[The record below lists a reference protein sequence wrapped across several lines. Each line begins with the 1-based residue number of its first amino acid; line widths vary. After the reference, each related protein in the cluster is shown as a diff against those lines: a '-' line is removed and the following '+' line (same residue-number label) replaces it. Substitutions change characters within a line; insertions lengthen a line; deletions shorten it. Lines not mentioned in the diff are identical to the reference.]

1 VGVEQRQLDSALRA
15 IRVKAW
21 RLHLETPGVVATV
34 PMLRGVWGA
43 ALRAESEACYCRLFE
58 GAESERPR
66 YLMRPAPQ
74 VAQPAPAVEFLLFPA
89 TTNLLD
95 DRDDEEIAWTAWD
108 RACRQGLGP
117 HRHPFR
123 ISSVVPLAWDG
134 SALEPARRQPGFVLE
149 DLPWPAGTEETPCR
163 LEFPAPLRLLRQG
176 KLIASPTPADIVLAA
191 LHRVCALAGPDTDPL
206 WAARRYWLELGRAVP
221 FEPWQGRRLD
231 LVRYSGSQKA
241 EVELRGV
248 AGSLA
253 LPVGPGPLS
262 PLLAAAA
269 WIHIGK
275 GTVMGLGQI
284 KITACDRVGSEF
296 REHHS

>member
-1 VGVEQRQLDSALRA
+1 M
-15 IRVKAW
+15 
-21 RLHLETPGVVATV
+21 VATV

-74 VAQPAPAVEFLLFPA
+74 VAEPAPAVEFLLFPA

-117 HRHPFR
+117 HRQPFR
-123 ISSVVPLAWDG
+123 ISSAVPLAWDG
-134 SALEPARRQPGFVLE
+134 SALEPRGGSRVLCWKTCPGRPEPRKRRAGSNSPPRSGCCARASSSRHRLRPTSSWRPCTGSA
-149 DLPWPAGTEETPCR
+149 PWPG
-163 LEFPAPLRLLRQG
+163 
-176 KLIASPTPADIVLAA
+176 PTPT
-191 LHRVCALAGPDTDPL
+191 RSGQRGGTGS
-206 WAARRYWLELGRAVP
+206 RLGRAVP

-284 KITACDRVGSEF
+284 KITA
-296 REHHS
+296 